1 MTIIL
6 EIVDRNGKNIYLTKE
21 RYKHF
26 INHSKLQQRQNLLD
40 DIEITIKK
48 PTRIKYINE
57 RIIFY
62 KFFKNQSTYL
72 KVIVKYLN
80 GKGFIMTMYTVENL
94 SK

>member
-1 MTIIL
+1 MTIVL
-6 EIVDRNGKNIYLTKE
+6 EIADKDGKYVYLTEE
-21 RYKHF
+21 RYKHI
-26 INHSKLQQRQNLLD
+26 INHSKLQKRQNLLD
-40 DIEITIKK
+40 DIKTTIKK
-48 PTRIKYINE
+48 PTRIKCIGE

-80 GKGFIMTMYTVENL
+80 GKGFIITIYTVENL